1 MKEKVMDQDLKES
14 LECMYAICDEVEKT
28 LGAKLHLRYPLK
40 TLLKTEWMVFIMHLS
55 FSDLK
60 IHPEEKGFLYDSLG
74 FRFSDEEMEAFMA
87 EIDLEHFA
95 TTIPYTLQVFVQAD
109 NHLFS
114 KYGKISLAATV
125 LYEVYETLGLAA
137 VSVDGEINIQEYNDL
152 FSYLRML
159 STYMNR
165 NLLSLQNHQTQ

>member
-1 MKEKVMDQDLKES
+1 
-14 LECMYAICDEVEKT
+14 
-28 LGAKLHLRYPLK
+28 
-40 TLLKTEWMVFIMHLS
+40 
-55 FSDLK
+55 
-60 IHPEEKGFLYDSLG
+60 
-74 FRFSDEEMEAFMA
+74 MA
-87 EIDLEHFA
+87 ETDLEQFA

-114 KYGKISLAATV
+114 KYGKISLAATA